1 MAQNAKT
8 RKANEKVRVIKL
20 VGNVCH
26 QIVGAKLPSIR
37 QVLQVFFHNMRYV
50 KLACR
55 KSAALAIDAVL
66 IFWNQARIPTRDHPR
81 CIDYLLKIYNEWK
94 SHQKRNVYKMSN
106 EIKLKYDNFV
116 GNLDNLF
123 DIAHADAMIMIRKE
137 EDKAFLEQQRQT
149 GRPGSMLGV
158 DQNLAEREE
167 RSRLRKE
174 QAELRKKNHTQA
186 QASTSAAQQSREFIE

>member
-8 RKANEKVRVIKL
+8 RRANEKVRVIKL

-26 QIVGAKLPSIR
+26 QILGAKLPSIR
-37 QVLQVFFHNMRYV
+37 QVLQVFFYNMRYV
-50 KLACR
+50 KLAAR
-55 KSAALAIDAVL
+55 ESAALAIDAAL

-81 CIDYLLKIYNEWK
+81 CIDSLLKIYNEWK
-94 SHQKRNVYKMSN
+94 KHQKRNVYKMSD
-106 EIKLKYDNFV
+106 EIKLKYDSFV

-123 DIAHADAMIMIRKE
+123 DIAHADAMIMIRND
-137 EDKAFLEQQRQT
+137 EDKAFLDKQRQT

-167 RSRLRKE
+167 RSRLRRE
-174 QAELRKKNHTQA
+174 EAELRKLKHA
-186 QASTSAAQQSREFIE
+186 QASTSAMQQSREFF